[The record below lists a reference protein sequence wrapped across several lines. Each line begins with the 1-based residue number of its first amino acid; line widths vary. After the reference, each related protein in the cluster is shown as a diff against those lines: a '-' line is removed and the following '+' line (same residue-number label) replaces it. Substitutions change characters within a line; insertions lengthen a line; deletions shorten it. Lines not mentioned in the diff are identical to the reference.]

1 MHFQPGIIPPSDI
14 YGPGWW
20 FFFRANR
27 LLVQRVA
34 GAAAVPWVNDPAGMA
49 LPLVR
54 RQYLGTLDGKD
65 CYAAECSL
73 QAVPSEGMS
82 FLGLRRLFGLLDDK
96 MSQVAGRA
104 FQIMNWDRNNQFC
117 GRCGTST
124 RLSSEERVRICP
136 KCGFKRFP
144 RLSPAVIVAILK
156 GRRILLARADR
167 FPEEL
172 YSVLA
177 GFVEPGESL
186 EECLRREVREEV
198 GIEIKNI
205 RYFGSQPWPFP
216 DSLMIGFTA
225 RYAGG
230 KIAID
235 NREIV
240 EASWFSADNLPKI
253 PDKISIA
260 RRLID
265 WFIENTLLG
274 Q

>member
-1 MHFQPGIIPPSDI
+1 MHFEPGIIPSSDLS
-14 YGPGWW
+14 GAGWW
-20 FFFRANR
+20 FFFRRNS

-34 GAAAVPWVNDPAGMA
+34 GTVTVPWVNDPAGMN
-49 LPLVR
+49 LPLER
-54 RQYLGTLDGKD
+54 RQYLGTLDGMD
-65 CYAAECSL
+65 CYSAECSPH
-73 QAVPSEGMS
+73 AVPSKDMA
-82 FLGLRRLFGLLDDK
+82 FLGLRRLFGSLGDE
-96 MSQVAGRA
+96 MFQVAGRA

-117 GRCGTST
+117 GRCGAST
-124 RLSSEERVRICP
+124 HLSFEERVRICP

-144 RLSPAVIVAILK
+144 RLSPAVIAAILK
-156 GRRILLARADR
+156 GRQILLARADR
-167 FPEEL
+167 FPEDL

-198 GIEIKNI
+198 GIEIQNM

-216 DSLMIGFTA
+216 DSLMIAFTA

-230 KIAID
+230 EISVD

-240 EASWFSADNLPKI
+240 DAAWFSAENLPKI
-253 PDKISIA
+253 PNKISVA

-265 WFIENTLLG
+265 WFIENPPPA
-274 Q
+274 